1 LIFGRGDWG
10 IDHKGIRG
18 AVGLDFELCDNLMA
32 LGLTKR
38 QAKILH
44 WIAEGKT
51 SKEPSFAR

>member
-1 LIFGRGDWG
+1 M
-10 IDHKGIRG
+10 
-18 AVGLDFELCDNLMA
+18 GLDFELCDNLMA

-38 QAKILH
+38 QAEILH